1 MKTRNI
7 PGRGLAILVGLAFLL
22 ASLSALFGEDL
33 TNWHAW
39 TMKHY
44 EVLAILFGATASGLL
59 CRYAKRARMWIAC
72 AAFALLF
79 VATTGLVVYK
89 SLGRQA
95 ASTATQTM
103 SAEDSNK
110 LIATK
115 MGDLDTTRQRLADAE
130 REVDYERKGRPDRN
144 GKPTTKAGCGDRCKD
159 WERRAAEVQSRVQVL
174 EQEIR
179 GLGPRQIAAPEAE
192 NFAQLLGMF
201 GWSAPKVKALAVLL
215 VPVLWTMVLEAGT
228 IACFEYAFSGKPH
241 LTVSDSA
248 QTSFDATNLAETK
261 IALANSDPENDPPR
275 GGRKTK
281 SSPRTSPANLKARTL
296 PANVVPIRG
305 KHPVISAL
313 EFAGKPLSNEELA
326 AAMGVCGGESTKR
339 RREVAHLL
347 EQRRQGHRV
356 LIKLKG
362 WQQATA

>member
-1 MKTRNI
+1 MKTHNI
-7 PGRGLAILVGLAFLL
+7 PGRGLAILVGLAFLV

-95 ASTATQTM
+95 AATATQTM

-110 LIATK
+110 LIADK
-115 MGDLDTTRQRLADAE
+115 MGDLATTRQRLLDAE
-130 REVDYERKGRPDRN
+130 REVDFERKGRPDRN

-159 WERRAAEVQSRVQVL
+159 WERRSAEVRSRVQVL

-179 GLGPRQIAAPEAE
+179 SIGPRQVAAPEAE
-192 NFAQLLGMF
+192 NFAQLLAIF

-228 IACFEYAFSGKPH
+228 IACFEYAFSGKSH
-241 LTVSDSA
+241 SRISDNV
-248 QTSFDATNLAETK
+248 QTSFSNEDFQKAKDLLVADA
-261 IALANSDPENDPPR
+261 PENDPP
-275 GGRKTK
+275 GGGKRRKSGSTNIVAF
-281 SSPRTSPANLKARTL
+281 PA
-296 PANVVPIRG
+296 
-305 KHPVISAL
+305 KHPVIATL
-313 EFAGKPLSNEELA
+313 EKVGPVASNKQLAELL
-326 AAMGVCGGESTKR
+326 GCSEGEARKR
-339 RREVAHLL
+339 RQEVEHMI
-347 EQRRQGHRV
+347 EEGWSNRCRT
-356 LIKLKG
+356 IKLK
-362 WQQATA
+362 A

>member
-1 MKTRNI
+1 MHTPTI
-7 PGRGLAILVGLAFLL
+7 PGRGLAILVGLAFLV

-72 AAFALLF
+72 TAFALLF
-79 VATTGLVVYK
+79 VATPGLVVYK

-95 ASTATQTM
+95 AATATQSM

-110 LIATK
+110 LIADK
-115 MGDLDTTRQRLADAE
+115 MGDLATTRQRLTDADAQ
-130 REVDYERKGRPDRN
+130 VDYEQKGRPDRS
-144 GKPTTKAGCGDRCKD
+144 GKPTVKPGCGKHCED
-159 WERRAAEVQSRVQVL
+159 WKRRAAEVRSRVQIL

-179 GLGPRQIAAPEAE
+179 SIGPRQVAAPEAE
-192 NFAQLLGMF
+192 NFAQLLGIF
-201 GWSAPKVKALAVLL
+201 GWSVAKTKALAVLL

-228 IACFEYAFSGKPH
+228 IACFEYTFSGKHRP
-241 LTVSDSA
+241 LADSA
-248 QTSFDATNLAETK
+248 QTSFAGDNFAEAK
-261 IALANSDPENDPPR
+261 RLLANADPESDPPR

-281 SSPRTSPANLKARTL
+281 SLPRSLPANLKARTL

-326 AAMGVCGGESTKR
+326 EAMNVCGGESTKR
-339 RREVAHLL
+339 RREVAHLID
-347 EQRRQGHRV
+347 QHRQGHCV
-356 LIKLKG
+356 LIGLRV
-362 WQQATA
+362 WRQATA

>member
-1 MKTRNI
+1 MNYSTL
-7 PGRGLAILVGLAFLL
+7 PGRGLAILVGLAFLV

-33 TNWHAW
+33 TNYQAW

-95 ASTATQTM
+95 AATATQTM

-110 LIATK
+110 LIADK
-115 MGDLDTTRQRLADAE
+115 MGDLATTRQRLADAE

-144 GKPTTKAGCGDRCKD
+144 GKASVKPGCGDRCKD
-159 WERRAAEVQSRVQVL
+159 WERRSAEVRSRVQVL

-179 GLGPRQIAAPEAE
+179 SIGPRQIAAPEAE
-192 NFAQLLGMF
+192 NFAQLMGIF

-228 IACFEYAFSGKPH
+228 IACFEYAFSGKAH
-241 LTVSDSA
+241 SRISDNV
-248 QTSFDATNLAETK
+248 QTSFSNEDFQKAKELLVADT
-261 IALANSDPENDPPR
+261 PENDPPT
-275 GGRKTK
+275 GGGKPKTRKTTTDRK
-281 SSPRTSPANLKARTL
+281 ASNVIAFQPAVQKHEVVALLEKVGSVGSNQELADLLGCSPGEAFKRRQEVADLIEEGWQNRCRTIRLKA
-296 PANVVPIRG
+296 
-305 KHPVISAL
+305 
-313 EFAGKPLSNEELA
+313 
-326 AAMGVCGGESTKR
+326 
-339 RREVAHLL
+339 
-347 EQRRQGHRV
+347 
-356 LIKLKG
+356 
-362 WQQATA
+362 